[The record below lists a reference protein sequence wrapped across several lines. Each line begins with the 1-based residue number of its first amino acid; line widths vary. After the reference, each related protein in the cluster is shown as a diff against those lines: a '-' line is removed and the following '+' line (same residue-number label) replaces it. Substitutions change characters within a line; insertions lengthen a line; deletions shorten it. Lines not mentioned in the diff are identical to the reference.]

1 MTLKIILAEDHQLVR
16 EGIRSILQV
25 QPDVKII
32 GETGDGLL
40 AVQMVEQM
48 RPDIL
53 ICDLMMPGLNGLE
66 VARQVMGKTKVIV
79 LSMHADEPYVLQ
91 ALRNGAYAYVLKEST
106 TTDLIQA
113 IHAVANGRKYLS
125 PPFSDHAIMAYLE
138 KAQTGQ
144 DDPYDALTTREREVL
159 QLTAEGLPASEI
171 STRLLISP
179 RTVEIHRANFMR
191 KLDLHTQSEII
202 RYAIKRG
209 IISLDQ

>member
-1 MTLKIILAEDHQLVR
+1 MIQKIVLAEDHHLVR
-16 EGIRSILQV
+16 EGIRSILQA

-48 RPDIL
+48 HPDIL

-66 VARQVMGKTKVIV
+66 VARQVNGKTKVIV

-91 ALRNGAYAYVLKEST
+91 ALRNGAFAYVLKEST
-106 TTDLIQA
+106 TTDLMQA
-113 IHAVANGRKYLS
+113 IHAVAEGRRYLS
-125 PPFSDHAIMAYLE
+125 PPFSDHAIQAYLE
-138 KAQTGQ
+138 KVQSGN
-144 DDPYDALTTREREVL
+144 DDPYDSLTTREREVL
-159 QLTAEGLPASEI
+159 QLTAEGFPASEI
-171 STRLLISP
+171 STRLMISP

-191 KLDLHTQSEII
+191 KLDLHSQSEII
-202 RYAIKRG
+202 RFALKRG

>member
-1 MTLKIILAEDHQLVR
+1 MIQKIVLAEDHHLVR
-16 EGIRSILQV
+16 EGIRSILQA
-25 QPDVKII
+25 QTDVKII

-113 IHAVANGRKYLS
+113 IHAVAEGRRYLS
-125 PPFSDHAIMAYLE
+125 PPFSDRAILAYLE
-138 KAQTGQ
+138 KVQSGT
-144 DDPYDALTTREREVL
+144 DDPYDSLTTREREVL
-159 QLTAEGLPASEI
+159 QLTAEGFPASEI
-171 STRLLISP
+171 STRLMISP

-191 KLDLHTQSEII
+191 KLDLHSQSEII
-202 RYAIKRG
+202 RYALKRG